1 MLMMSGVAAGP
12 GQPDNP
18 LHLRPHHITASVADL
33 DRATAWYQRM
43 LGFTV
48 QSRGKHGDVTFVELA
63 VAGFGIALIHAPTTV
78 GTADEQLNAP
88 RWVHIVFTVPD
99 TDATYHALQSKGA
112 AVSTRENPAPNPV
125 RSFLVKDSEGNE
137 IEILGD
143 SPP

>member
-1 MLMMSGVAAGP
+1 MAAGVTAGA

-18 LHLRPHHITASVADL
+18 LHLRPHHITASVSDL

-48 QSRGKHGDVTFVELA
+48 KSRGKHGDVAFVELA
-63 VAGFGIALIHAPTTV
+63 VAGFGIALIHAPTTA
-78 GTADEQLNAP
+78 GSASERLDAP

-99 TDATYHALQSKGA
+99 TDATYHALLSKGA
-112 AVSTRENPAPNPV
+112 AVGTRENPTPNPV

-137 IEILGD
+137 IEILGG